1 LVERSVHGQWCTL
14 CGVKKKIKRIKKTD
28 NTDNGVSVNNV
39 YEVYLSYQVQCGNLR
54 VIVV

>member
-1 LVERSVHGQWCTL
+1 VYTDNGVHFVGL
-14 CGVKKKIKRIKKTD
+14 KKKKIKRIKKTD